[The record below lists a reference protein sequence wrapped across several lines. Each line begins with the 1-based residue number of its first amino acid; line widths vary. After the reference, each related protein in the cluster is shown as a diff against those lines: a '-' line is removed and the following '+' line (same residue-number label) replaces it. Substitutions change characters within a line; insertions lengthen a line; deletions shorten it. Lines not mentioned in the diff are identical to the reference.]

1 MLSVEQSKII
11 RSMLIALLTALFAAA
26 VAIIFPVNWHL
37 RRIESYLLAL
47 VLPSCSYVIGIGRIA
62 SLRFFDESVSNP
74 LLATDNIKLNRLKQY
89 LSNTHE
95 QLFLAVIVY
104 ALLSWSLAIE
114 HIYLVFLFSVCFVLG
129 RLLFANGYSRG
140 AGGRSLGFALT
151 FYSNL
156 VGFVIGLVFLVKS
169 II

>member
-1 MLSVEQSKII
+1 MLSTEQSKII
-11 RSMLIALLTALFAAA
+11 RSMLLAVLTALLAAA
-26 VAIIFPVNWHL
+26 VAIFFPLNWHL
-37 RRIESYLLAL
+37 GRVESYLLAL
-47 VLPSCSYVIGIGRIA
+47 TLPTCSYVIGIGRIA

-74 LLATDNIKLNRLKQY
+74 LLAADNIKLNTLKQY

-95 QLFLAVIVY
+95 QLFLAVIAY
-104 ALLSWSLAIE
+104 ALLSWSLPIK

-151 FYSNL
+151 FYSSI
-156 VGFVIGLVFLVKS
+156 VGFVIGLVFLIKS
-169 II
+169 VI

>member
-1 MLSVEQSKII
+1 MLSVEQREIL
-11 RSMLIALLTALFAAA
+11 RNMLFAMLIALILA
-26 VAIIFPVNWHL
+26 VVSILYPLNNHL
-37 RRIESYLLAL
+37 NRVESYLLAL
-47 VLPSCSYVIGIGRIA
+47 ILPTCSYVIGIGRIA

-74 LLATDNIKLNRLKQY
+74 LLAADNIKLNTLKQY

-95 QLFLAVIVY
+95 QLFLALIAY
-104 ALLSWSLAIE
+104 ALLSWTLPIE

-129 RLLFANGYSRG
+129 RLLFANGYSHG

-151 FYSNL
+151 FYSN
-156 VGFVIGLVFLVKS
+156 VIGFVIGLVFLLKN

>member
-1 MLSVEQSKII
+1 MLSTEQSKIL
-11 RSMLIALLTALFAAA
+11 RSMLLALLTALLVTA
-26 VAIIFPVNWHL
+26 VAIVFPFNWQL
-37 RRIESYLLAL
+37 GRVESYLFAL
-47 VLPSCSYVIGIGRIA
+47 ILPTCSYVICIGRIA

-74 LLATDNIKLNRLKQY
+74 LLALDNIKLNTLKQY

-95 QLFLAVIVY
+95 QLFLAVIAY
-104 ALLSWSLAIE
+104 ALLSWTLPIE

-151 FYSNL
+151 FYSNI
-156 VGFVIGLVFLVKS
+156 VGFVIGLVFLLKN